1 MLFQIFVAAF
11 IFGFSGAA
19 SPGPVLVAVIN
30 STYKYGKFTGF
41 LFIVGH
47 SILEIIVVILIFYN
61 LAVILS
67 IPLIYFIFGI
77 IGGSILFI
85 LGYLT
90 LKNLNKFSI
99 ETEMQKNEINESKFK
114 HPIVQG
120 IILSISNPFFLIWWG
135 TAGLSNMNSL
145 NVFIFGILGVIIYY
159 IGHIL
164 SDFTWYNFISFS
176 VFYGKKIITDKV
188 YKIIL
193 IICSCL
199 FFYFCFKFILIGTA
213 NFFWSIDFSIY
224 FPF

>member
-1 MLFQIFVAAF
+1 MVLQIFIAAF

-30 STYKYGKFTGF
+30 STHKYGKFTGF
-41 LFIVGH
+41 LFMIGH
-47 SILEIIVVILIFYN
+47 SILEILVVILIFYN
-61 LAVILS
+61 LAVVLS
-67 IPLIYFIFGI
+67 IPLVYFIFCTV
-77 IGGSILFI
+77 GGSILFI

-90 LKNLNKFSI
+90 LKNINEFSI
-99 ETEMQKNEINESKFK
+99 EKEMEKVEIKESKFK
-114 HPIVQG
+114 HPIIQG
-120 IILSISNPFFLIWWG
+120 IILSLSNPFFLIWWG
-135 TAGLSNMNSL
+135 TAGLSNMTSL
-145 NVFIFGILGVIIYY
+145 NVFIFGMVGVIIYY

-164 SDFTWYNFISFS
+164 SDFAWYDFISFS

-199 FFYFCFKFILIGTA
+199 FFYFCFKFILIGST
-213 NFFWSIDFSIY
+213 NFFWNLDFSVY